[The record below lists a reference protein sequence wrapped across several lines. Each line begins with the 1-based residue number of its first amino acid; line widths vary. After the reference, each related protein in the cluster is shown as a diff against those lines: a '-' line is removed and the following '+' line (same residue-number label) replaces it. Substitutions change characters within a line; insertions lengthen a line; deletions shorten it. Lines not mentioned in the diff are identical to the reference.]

1 MKRIIICIG
10 IMLCLCA
17 NNFAQV
23 NDSTVYKTTLLVN
36 ADDMPVHHGQL
47 IALPYQ
53 GLFIADG
60 NTFYSLD
67 EKECPEVEKFRLLEN
82 IPIEQVIVNDNEFI
96 VKSQQFLMLL
106 GEKDTEILAEFDT
119 EDFTIFSG
127 RDSIVNVVSYENA
140 DSCIWYRFDRRT
152 GETECILQES
162 EPIRKIVSGN
172 QVDFCIIGNNVYY
185 VKDDVCEELVVSEKP
200 IKDIVLLP
208 KGLMFCTDDMLSLI
222 SDDCVTPLL
231 EGDFHGLHYDGK
243 VVYII
248 LKNGN
253 IWWME

>member
-1 MKRIIICIG
+1 MKRMIICIG

-23 NDSTVYKTTLLVN
+23 NDSTVYNTTLLVN

-67 EKECPEVEKFRLLEN
+67 KKECPEVEKFRLLEN
-82 IPIEQVIVNDNEFI
+82 ITIEQVIVNDNEFI

-127 RDSIVNVVSYENA
+127 RDSIVNIVSYENA

-172 QVDFCIIGNNVYY
+172 QIDFCIIGNNVYY
-185 VKDDVCEELVVSEKP
+185 VKDDVCGELIVSEKP
-200 IKDIVLLP
+200 IKDIVLLA
-208 KGLMFCTDDMLSLI
+208 KGLMFCTDDMLSII
-222 SDDCVTPLL
+222 SDNCVTPLL

-243 VVYII
+243 VVYVI

-253 IWWME
+253 IWRLA

>member
-1 MKRIIICIG
+1 MKRIIISLG
-10 IMLCLCA
+10 IMLCLCV
-17 NNFAQV
+17 NNFAEIK
-23 NDSTVYKTTLLVN
+23 DSTVFNTTLLVQAN
-36 ADDMPVHHGQL
+36 DMPAHYGQL

-67 EKECPEVEKFRLLEN
+67 KKECPEVEKFRLLEN

-106 GEKDTEILAEFDT
+106 GESDTEILAEFDT

-127 RDSIVNVVSYENA
+127 RDSVVNIVSYENA
-140 DSCIWYRFDRRT
+140 DSCRWYKFNRLT
-152 GETECILQES
+152 GEIECIMQETK
-162 EPIRKIVSGN
+162 PIRKIVPGN
-172 QVDFCIIGNNVYY
+172 QIDFCIIGNNVYF
-185 VKDDVCEELVVSEKP
+185 VKDNICDELIVSEKP

-208 KGLMFCTDDMLSLI
+208 TGLMFCTDDMLSII
-222 SDDCVTPLL
+222 SDDCVTPML

-243 VVYII
+243 VVYVI

-253 IWWME
+253 IWRIE

>member
-1 MKRIIICIG
+1 MKRIIISICILG
-10 IMLCLCA
+10 LYT
-17 NNFAQV
+17 NGFAQV
-23 NDSTVYKTTLLVN
+23 KDATVYNTTLLVQ
-36 ADDMPVHHGQL
+36 ADDMPIHHGQL

-67 EKECPEVEKFRLLEN
+67 KEECPEVEKFRLLEK

-96 VKSQQFLMLL
+96 AKSQQFLMLL

-119 EDFTIFSG
+119 EDFAIFSG
-127 RDSIVNVVSYENA
+127 RDSVVNIVTYENA
-140 DSCIWYRFDRRT
+140 DSCIWYKFDRRT

-162 EPIRKIVSGN
+162 KPIRKIVAGN

-185 VKDDVCEELVVSEKP
+185 VKDDVCGELIVSEKP
-200 IKDIVLLP
+200 VKDIVLMP
-208 KGLMFCTDDMLSLI
+208 NGLMFCTDDMLSLI
-222 SDDCVTPLL
+222 SDDCVTPML
-231 EGDFHGLHYDGK
+231 EGDFHGLLYDGK
-243 VVYII
+243 VVYVV

-253 IWWME
+253 IWRME